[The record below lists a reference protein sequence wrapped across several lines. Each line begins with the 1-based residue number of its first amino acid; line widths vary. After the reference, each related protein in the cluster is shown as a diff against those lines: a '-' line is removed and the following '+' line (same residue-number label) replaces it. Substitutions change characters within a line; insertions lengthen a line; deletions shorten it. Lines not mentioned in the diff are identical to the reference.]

1 MKKVLTFVIMAF
13 LMGGIVCNANAQ
25 NRKDKKSAKKEAVT
39 SKKVVKE
46 DWNKTLKE
54 YEVAVDNCV
63 SVFNKLQKDQ
73 GNKTLGNEFNRAL
86 QKAENLKSK
95 LENAKAQLDRTQVDR
110 LNKAN
115 QKLSQVYAKS

>member
-13 LMGGIVCNANAQ
+13 LMGGMVFNANAQ
-25 NRKDKKSAKKEAVT
+25 DRKDTKKAKKETV

-54 YEVAVDNCV
+54 YEAAVDNCV
-63 SVFNKLQKDQ
+63 SVFNKMQKDP
-73 GNKTLGNEFNRAL
+73 GNKTLGNEFNKAL
-86 QKAENLKSK
+86 QKAETLKSK

-115 QKLSQVYAKS
+115 KKLSVVYAKS